1 MRSPANN
8 GAQFA
13 TYSLAEYVPNHPL
26 QRTGG
31 AAGVCRSVVQA
42 NGMEPTLCSVPSLMR
57 LAPSFHV
64 LKTRVFGTWLWEVLR
79 KMLPLSGGGGRP
91 LFEPHF
97 STHSDAFHPG
107 RHARMAL
114 AEVEEAHRESLCYGV
129 DGDLKS
135 FFDTVHHSLLMN
147 RLAKR
152 LSDRRVLRLLGRYL
166 RSGFF
171 SKSCLISW
179 IS

>member
-1 MRSPANN
+1 
-8 GAQFA
+8 
-13 TYSLAEYVPNHPL
+13 
-26 QRTGG
+26 
-31 AAGVCRSVVQA
+31 
-42 NGMEPTLCSVPSLMR
+42 
-57 LAPSFHV
+57 
-64 LKTRVFGTWLWEVLR
+64 
-79 KMLPLSGGGGRP
+79 
-91 LFEPHF
+91 
-97 STHSDAFHPG
+97 
-107 RHARMAL
+107 MAL